1 MSNIPFVYRDKLNI
15 PKNIRFGLELEL
27 DKIDPDEVYKLVR
40 KEFGNTWLIKEDKG
54 LTKGE
59 NRELVSP
66 VLTNTKDTWVM
77 LKRMADLLKK
87 INPDYS
93 HCSFQIN
100 FDGDM
105 LPSMKTRLRFLKLYA
120 MYEDIIYRF
129 SKGGDKNYRESMEMY
144 ASPIILSLRYDP
156 SGNIQET
163 LDEYTNQKRYGIAF
177 KNIDKDL
184 IEFRTPNMT
193 SEEIYWQNYINT
205 FYYLLRCAANPKY
218 DQDEVDRY
226 IDEFSEIY
234 MLESYEILREDKAR
248 QFAKTIFDSNIDKN
262 YFMHQYI
269 GRRR

>member
-1 MSNIPFVYRDKLNI
+1 MSNIPFVYRKKLNI
-15 PKNIRFGLELEL
+15 PSNIRFGLELEL
-27 DKIDPDEVYKLVR
+27 DKINPDEVYKLVR
-40 KEFGNTWLIKEDKG
+40 KEFGNTWIIKEDKG

-66 VLTNTKDTWVM
+66 VLTNTKETWIM
-77 LKRMADLLKK
+77 LKKMADLLKK
-87 INPDYS
+87 INPDYRN
-93 HCSFQIN
+93 CSFQIN
-100 FDGDM
+100 FDGEM
-105 LPSMKTRLRFLKLYA
+105 LRSHKTRLRFLKLYA

-129 SKGGDKNYRESMEMY
+129 SKGGDEDYRDSLEMY
-144 ASPIILSLRYDP
+144 ASPIALSLKQDP
-156 SGNIQET
+156 SKSIKET
-163 LDEYTNQKRYGIAF
+163 LEEYINQKRYGIAF
-177 KNIDKDL
+177 KDTPKDL

-226 IDEFSEIY
+226 IESFEEIY

-248 QFAKTIFDSNIDKN
+248 KFVKTIFDSNIDRS

-269 GRRR
+269 GRGR